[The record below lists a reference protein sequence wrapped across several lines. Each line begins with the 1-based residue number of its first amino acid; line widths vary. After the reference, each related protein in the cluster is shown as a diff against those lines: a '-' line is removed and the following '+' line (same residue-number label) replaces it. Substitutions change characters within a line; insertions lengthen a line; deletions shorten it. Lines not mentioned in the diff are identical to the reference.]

1 MKGVFPGNPIA
12 TFALVLQLAFVSA
25 ALACPNN
32 CNFQGTCDSNDVCRC
47 DTGQLGS
54 DCSLTASVVGYF
66 SSGKN
71 CFEWMSD
78 SANVYV
84 KFTRADPK
92 RDFGVIFNPGDD
104 GMTSVCSGAR
114 ARCTDPPPLSASR
127 WHLQWLLIM
136 PGAFWVI
143 DLVWKL
149 SAYCVGRATIISA
162 DVLPSEDSGFVTTKL
177 TMQMRRPFR
186 YEPGSHVYIN
196 LPFVSLFQWHPFSI
210 SSSATSPSDP
220 FTLHIRAEG
229 TGSSWTRTLA
239 VEVGRTLH
247 MDAPASKMLSNAC
260 AFVRGPF
267 RSRALP
273 ILSYPVIVLVAGGI
287 GITPIISIFSRVQ
300 HLLANA
306 EKGQGGFKM
315 VHLVWICRAQQ
326 PLLNWFASEFL
337 SAQSLDPPGTLSVEL
352 YCTSRHPPCAVAA
365 SYVPEIRI
373 ETLSAAAGLQTCSH
387 SSVEMA
393 GLALPN
399 AVPRSDVA
407 RSLFPMKLELPRSN
421 ELSKF
426 NSSNKL
432 TLNFGRPDLSA
443 LCYKIASKLPALEV
457 TVPNVAVVAC
467 GPSALCSAA
476 QDAAERA
483 GFQFHREGFQL

>member
-1 MKGVFPGNPIA
+1 LDLWCWKFRSRAAILLVLLHVGFMVLTIWTTGVLVSLNSVQWGEGPLYGSAAFIS
-12 TFALVLQLAFVSA
+12 FALGGLF
-25 ALACPNN
+25 ALPCACRGCWEVFIHAHHVFIP
-32 CNFQGTCDSNDVCRC
+32 
-47 DTGQLGS
+47 
-54 DCSLTASVVGYF
+54 VGY
-66 SSGKN
+66 
-71 CFEWMSD
+71 
-78 SANVYV
+78 
-84 KFTRADPK
+84 
-92 RDFGVIFNPGDD
+92 
-104 GMTSVCSGAR
+104 VCALLHSQQ
-114 ARCTDPPPLSASR
+114 
-127 WHLQWLLIM
+127 LQWLLIM